1 MNSLRLPSAA
11 NTRALTTLVGVV
23 ATILVGWV
31 LTEAAHIL
39 QPLVIAI
46 LLCSILQPVVRALEK
61 VRIPWWVT
69 VVALVALLVTGLVQ
83 GGMILY
89 DEVDSFLKD
98 QDGLVGLKAS
108 LEERAT
114 NARIP
119 NTVIDAVKGIDLRT
133 QILEV
138 AGSVNAFI
146 RGVFLVVIY
155 MLFIFGEQAIF
166 RRKIVAVAE
175 ARFDNASE
183 LLSTMGQGIQRYLGI
198 KMVTSLATGV
208 LLYTLMQWLGLP
220 YALLFGFITFLL
232 NFIPTFGSIAASVPP
247 IAVALGTFDET
258 LTPAI
263 SIAIGY
269 LVVNICVGSL
279 IEPRLLGRELNL
291 SPLVVLLS
299 VVVWAGM
306 WGVPGMFLS
315 VPLTATA
322 QIVLSKL
329 DSTRPL
335 ALLLSNGPPKV
346 RVKVLQDDGTVSEE
360 TVLDVDAGS

>member
-1 MNSLRLPSAA
+1 MASNHARTNIRP
-11 NTRALTTLVGVV
+11 LTTLVGVV

-31 LTEAAHIL
+31 LTEAANIL

-46 LLCSILQPVVRALEK
+46 LLCSILQPVVRTMEK
-61 VRIPWWVT
+61 LRIPWWVT
-69 VVALVALLVTGLVQ
+69 VMALLALLVTGLVQ

-98 QDGLVGLKAS
+98 QDGFAGLRAS

-114 NARIP
+114 KAKIP
-119 NTVIDAVKGIDLRT
+119 NTVIEAVKSIDLRA
-133 QILEV
+133 QIIEV

-175 ARFDNASE
+175 TRFDNASE

-208 LLYTLMQWLGLP
+208 LLYTLMQWLNLP

-232 NFIPTFGSIAASVPP
+232 NFIPTFGSIAAAVPP

-263 SIAIGY
+263 SIAVGY
-269 LVVNICVGSL
+269 MAVNICVGSML
-279 IEPRLLGRELNL
+279 EPRLLGRELNL

-329 DSTRPL
+329 DSTRPI
-335 ALLLSNGPPKV
+335 ALLLSNGPPKT
-346 RVKVLQDDGTVSEE
+346 RVKVLREDGTMAEE
-360 TVLDVDAGS
+360 TVVDDETHQV